1 MKSSAVLLF
10 LVLLLGSMHGLSA
23 QPADTLNPQ
32 PGSRLITL
40 EVGQEKSA
48 GFFETFLKTPFV
60 TVSLF
65 ATLSSCAISGFFEL
79 IHNLF
84 CGFDC
89 GFPVTK
95 NLWHLG
101 WDVIIAD
108 WWWKPGINWQLI
120 LSFVFWSAALP
131 GSRAKAWK
139 SRKRRDA

>member
-1 MKSSAVLLF
+1 MKTPAILLM
-10 LVLLLGSMHGLSA
+10 LVLLLGALPELGA

-32 PGSRLITL
+32 SDSRLITL
-40 EVGQEKSA
+40 EVGPEKSA
-48 GFFETFLKTPFV
+48 GFFETFIKTPFV

-65 ATLSSCAISGFFEL
+65 ATLSSCAIAGFFEL
-79 IHNLF
+79 MHNLF

-89 GFPVTK
+89 GFPVTR

-101 WDVIIAD
+101 WDVITVE

-131 GSRAKAWK
+131 GSRWK
-139 SRKRRDA
+139 SRKRRDE